1 MNDSAG
7 VGHPAHR
14 HKRDRPVVVDV
25 QDAQKTFGSFTALDG
40 VSLTVHESEV
50 VVILG
55 PSGSGKST
63 LARCIDQ
70 LEEIDAGAIFFDGE
84 LLGYERSRGGHLR
97 AMSEAAI
104 TAQRKRIGMVF
115 QSFNLFPHLTVL
127 KNIVQPQTLVHGVP
141 RAQAEERA
149 RHLLDRVGLSDRA
162 DAYPITL
169 SGGEQQRVAIARAL
183 APNPRIMLFDEP
195 TSALDPELVEEV
207 TAVLRDLAA
216 GDRTM
221 IVVTHDLA
229 FARNAADW
237 CVFMER
243 GHIVEQG
250 PPGEMFAAPST
261 DRLQMFLSSEF
272 AAAGDGVGVAP
283 T

>member
-1 MNDSAG
+1 MSESVA
-7 VGHPAHR
+7 VVHPGHR
-14 HKRDRPVVVDV
+14 RKRDRPVVVDV
-25 QDAQKTFGSFTALDG
+25 RDARKTFGAFTALDG

-50 VVILG
+50 VVVIG

-70 LEEIDAGAIFFDGE
+70 LEEIDSGAIFFDGE
-84 LLGYERSRGGHLR
+84 LLGYQRSRSGHLR

-104 TAQRKRIGMVF
+104 TAQRKRMGMVF
-115 QSFNLFPHLTVL
+115 QSFNLFPHLTVF
-127 KNIVQPQTLVHGVP
+127 KNIVQPQILAHGASQ
-141 RAQAEERA
+141 AQAEERA
-149 RHLLDRVGLSDRA
+149 RYLLERVGLSDKA
-162 DAYPITL
+162 DKYPITL

-195 TSALDPELVEEV
+195 TSALDPELVDEV

-221 IVVTHDLA
+221 IVVTHDLT

-243 GHIVEQG
+243 GHVIEEG
-250 PPGEMFAAPST
+250 PPAEMFAAPAT
-261 DRLQMFLSSEF
+261 DRLQLFLSAEN
-272 AAAGDGVGVAP
+272 AATGATASAASA
-283 T
+283 